1 MLRLL
6 LILITVFELRLDAQI
21 TLTNRILPA
30 VGDRYTYHIDTQ
42 FSDATLLLLV
52 GADQTWDLRQL
63 SQARI
68 RTDVWDSPNSS
79 RLAASFPLANA
90 VFKSQGRD
98 VFYRITT
105 NKVEELGSGN
115 SQIGGG
121 PFGNLV
127 NIYPSPVTV
136 FTTPANYQE
145 NSNFSTE
152 TSFTIP
158 ASFIPDSIFTQL
170 PGGLKPDSIRIKN
183 KTNVTRL
190 FDSWGRLQLPLKTW
204 DVLREKR
211 TTVNSGSIEAK
222 LGFLGWIDVTSLAGP
237 ILGGLSLSNTSLDY
251 FFYSNNSKGFLASI
265 ATDTL
270 GNINS
275 VEFKPDQAE
284 VATHNIGLQSNI
296 ELVSNLVEDQ
306 IVLRTKDL
314 VNPQYQILISDAGGR
329 IIQKEKV
336 ILVPNAENIIKLEP
350 SATGSFLLII
360 NSMDNASAYYP
371 FFRN

>member
-1 MLRLL
+1 MLRILML
-6 LILITVFELRLDAQI
+6 LICVIELQLNAQV

-30 VGDRYTYHIDTQ
+30 VGDRYTYHIDTS
-42 FSDATLLLLV
+42 FSDASLLLLV
-52 GADQTWDLRQL
+52 GANQTWDLRQL
-63 SQARI
+63 TQFRS
-68 RTDVWDSPNSS
+68 RTDVWDDPNSS

-90 VFKSQGRD
+90 VFKSQGQD

-136 FTTPANYQE
+136 FSTPANYQE
-145 NSNFSTE
+145 SGNFTTE

-158 ASFIPDSIFTQL
+158 ASFIPDSIFSQL

-183 KTNVTRL
+183 KTNVSRI
-190 FDSWGRLQLPLKTW
+190 FDSWGKLQLPLKTW

-211 TTVNSGSIEAK
+211 TTINSGSIEAK
-222 LGFLGWIDVTSLAGP
+222 LGFLGWIDVTNLAGP
-237 ILGGLSLSNTSLDY
+237 ILGGLSLSNTSIDF

-284 VATHNIGLQSNI
+284 VTTFNIGLQSKI
-296 ELVSNLVEDQ
+296 ELLSNLVEDQ

-314 VNPQYQILISDAGGR
+314 TNPQYQILIVDAGGK
-329 IIQKEKV
+329 IIQNSKEL
-336 ILVPNAENIIKLEP
+336 LVPNGENIIKLGS
-350 SATGSFLLII
+350 SASGSYMLII
-360 NSMDNASAYYP
+360 NSMENAPAFYP